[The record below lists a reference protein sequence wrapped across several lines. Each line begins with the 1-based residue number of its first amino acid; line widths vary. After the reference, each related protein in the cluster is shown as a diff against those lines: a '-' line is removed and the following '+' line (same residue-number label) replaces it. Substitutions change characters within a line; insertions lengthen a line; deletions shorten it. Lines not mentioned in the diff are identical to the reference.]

1 MIDGVEVRVLV
12 ADDND
17 GIRDTT
23 AAILRSVGYA
33 VTEAQDGEVALAEL
47 AQKPF
52 HVVVLDER
60 MPKLN
65 GTEVVRTLSPV
76 PPPPVI
82 MMASAYD
89 FDVDLR
95 RQLGTRVFKYLKKP
109 VPPKQLIEAV
119 GAACAGITPPITHR
133 RSYPRTARSSSLSM
147 TTNRC
152 AKALSGCSSLRGSD
166 RSVPVPCRTRFA
178 SKPSTDRRGPG
189 RA

>member
-1 MIDGVEVRVLV
+1 MIGAVEVLVLV

-23 AAILRSVGYA
+23 AAILRAVGYT
-33 VTEAQDGEVALAEL
+33 VTEVQDGEAALEEL

-52 HVVVLDER
+52 DVVVLDVR
-60 MPKLN
+60 MPKRD
-65 GTEVVRTLSPV
+65 GISVVETLSPE

-95 RQLGTRVFKYLKKP
+95 QQLGTRVFKYLKKP

-119 GAACAGITPPITHR
+119 GEAAQR
-133 RSYPRTARSSSLSM
+133 
-147 TTNRC
+147 
-152 AKALSGCSSLRGSD
+152 
-166 RSVPVPCRTRFA
+166 
-178 SKPSTDRRGPG
+178 
-189 RA
+189 